1 MSDIED
7 SVKYEVY
14 NDEFHNGDGQFLE
27 QESEESLI
35 NKENIELKNVRKFY
49 NLIFSN

>member
-14 NDEFHNGDGQFLE
+14 NDEFHSDDGQFLE
-27 QESEESLI
+27 QESQESLL
-35 NKENIELKNVRKFY
+35 NKEEMEIKLY
-49 NLIFSN
+49 DLIFSN